1 MTHAALL
8 AAALV
13 LFANLAHAA
22 PKLAEV
28 YVNAETGNDGNS
40 GADKAAAFKTLKR
53 AVESISASGTIH
65 LAAGNVFR
73 ECLELRVGGAEGQP
87 LTVEGNGA
95 VIDLGTDITDGPW
108 EQLGEEWVLARDV
121 RPHTRPVQASPIF
134 VDNTPIWV
142 AHEKDPKDAPD
153 GGLRFLENGRF
164 VIKFPAGKSPKNS
177 RVILTSDEQT
187 PGVLLEAG
195 TSHILIRNLTTRYVG
210 NDGFNL
216 HGSGRDI
223 VLENIKALMCGDQGI
238 SSHDSGQMTIR
249 DAEVAFCGSRAGGI
263 ADINDCVTSYSN
275 VLLHNNRK
283 PVLTLR
289 GGKHEIDGM
298 VIVAPNANALPKPSD
313 KISVKNCIVVNA
325 DFEQI
330 SASSDAE
337 QEKVKGLI
345 EAARQAK
352 PLLDTVPYPGVPL
365 SQNP

>member
-1 MTHAALL
+1 MT
-8 AAALV
+8 
-13 LFANLAHAA
+13 
-22 PKLAEV
+22 
-28 YVNAETGNDGNS
+28 
-40 GADKAAAFKTLKR
+40 
-53 AVESISASGTIH
+53 
-65 LAAGNVFR
+65 
-73 ECLELRVGGAEGQP
+73 
-87 LTVEGNGA
+87 
-95 VIDLGTDITDGPW
+95 
-108 EQLGEEWVLARDV
+108 
-121 RPHTRPVQASPIF
+121 
-134 VDNTPIWV
+134 
-142 AHEKDPKDAPD
+142 
-153 GGLRFLENGRF
+153 
-164 VIKFPAGKSPKNS
+164 AGKSPKNS

-298 VIVAPNANALPKPSD
+298 VIVAPNANALPRVP
-313 KISVKNCIVVNA
+313 V
-325 DFEQI
+325 QR
-330 SASSDAE
+330 
-337 QEKVKGLI
+337 G
-345 EAARQAK
+345 ARHSQRNGRAHQRCQTATPNGPQ
-352 PLLDTVPYPGVPL
+352 PLRDHLREINL
-365 SQNP
+365 L